1 MRQRTGVTT
10 LSFIGGLLV
19 LLMITG
25 VACDD
30 SGAKTTG
37 EPTALSPG
45 LTGTATP
52 EPPVTEEPTPSP
64 TPVPRYPILEAA
76 IATMRNIDSFH
87 FVESSKWSVAIVA
100 SDRPNAEAIE
110 AIGDYQSPDKLRK
123 RAVIHYVHPSTTS
136 HVQAISIGDTRYVT
150 NPDTGEWERS
160 RESVWGED
168 ELFSNPID
176 FFESVASELGPN
188 AYRGISTLG
197 GVKVHRFVYTTS
209 DLGRASAIQSLNVVI
224 VVGVDDS
231 LVREVR
237 SRSSWSQ
244 RPCPPDQNCPAIKIV
259 PGSADHSVEFS
270 YPDGAVTIEAP
281 QIHIGSPT
289 PPTVPTVSEELRSA
303 KERAAPAA
311 TDAELADLVRGNSAF
326 AFDLYQNLRDKNGNL
341 FYSPYSISL
350 ALAMTYAG
358 AREETERQMADTLR
372 FLLVQEDLHPAFN
385 ALDLELASRGEGAE
399 GKDDEGFRFERG
411 QYALGTGR
419 LLLPPRVL
427 GRAGRKLRRGGEAL
441 ELPGSA

>member
-110 AIGDYQSPDKLRK
+110 ATGDYQSPDKLRK

-197 GVKVHRFVYTTS
+197 GVKVHRFVYTAP
-209 DLGRASAIQSLNVVI
+209 DLGRTSTIQSLNVVI
-224 VVGVDDS
+224 VVGVRRFPGQGGEEQVQ
-231 LVREVR
+231 LVPEAMP
-237 SRSSWSQ
+237 SRL
-244 RPCPPDQNCPAIKIV
+244 PV
-259 PGSADHSVEFS
+259 
-270 YPDGAVTIEAP
+270 
-281 QIHIGSPT
+281 HIGANYSTKT
-289 PPTVPTVSEELRSA
+289 PSTSIGSCTRLTLP
-303 KERAAPAA
+303 
-311 TDAELADLVRGNSAF
+311 
-326 AFDLYQNLRDKNGNL
+326 
-341 FYSPYSISL
+341 ISL
-350 ALAMTYAG
+350 PNSDFCGHTRFR
-358 AREETERQMADTLR
+358 AR
-372 FLLVQEDLHPAFN
+372 
-385 ALDLELASRGEGAE
+385 
-399 GKDDEGFRFERG
+399 
-411 QYALGTGR
+411 
-419 LLLPPRVL
+419 
-427 GRAGRKLRRGGEAL
+427 
-441 ELPGSA
+441 